1 MIIYGGFGFV
11 LALHHITMAAAGW
24 NQETKARLSEKVAV
38 NMNDLASLTKH
49 VLRGSKSSDVSMEY
63 VCFSV
68 ICTLRILNFS
78 AMLFYAGTANAGTV
92 ALTLMLS
99 MAVLTPNV
107 P

>member
-1 MIIYGGFGFV
+1 VIIYGGFGLV

-68 ICTLRILNFS
+68 ICTLRILNFRLCCF
-78 AMLFYAGTANAGTV
+78 MPGQQ
-92 ALTLMLS
+92 TLGQWH
-99 MAVLTPNV
+99 
-107 P
+107 